1 MKIGFIGAGKV
12 GTAFGMYLK
21 REHYQI
27 AGYNS
32 RTHASADRS
41 AQLTNTTVYERKTDL
56 VKVSDMIFL
65 TVNDDNI
72 ETVAKEI
79 CKMDVNVKEKVFIH
93 MSGVLNCEIMDCLY
107 AKGATICSLHPLYP
121 FSNIEKSASE
131 IHKANFTLEGK
142 GKGLKLVKDI
152 LIVNNLSHSVIE
164 SSQKTIYHASACVAS
179 NYLVAVLNTSV
190 EMLREIGFEK
200 DMALDTIKE
209 LVLQSANN
217 VFDYGP
223 TKALTGPIARNDEK
237 TVAMHL
243 SGIKKYDNNWLEIYK
258 TMGRASMEIAA
269 KKNSGNSEALKSLLI

>member
-21 REHYQI
+21 REHYRI

-32 RTHASADRS
+32 RTRSSADRA
-41 AQLTNTTVYERKTDL
+41 AQLTNTPVYDRKIDL
-56 VKVSDMIFL
+56 VKISDMIFL

-72 ETVAKEI
+72 ENVAKEI
-79 CKMDVNVKEKVFIH
+79 CRMDVDVKDKVFIH
-93 MSGVLNCEIMDCLY
+93 MSGVLNCEVMNCLNE
-107 AKGATICSLHPLYP
+107 KGATICSLHPLYP
-121 FSNIEKSASE
+121 FSDIEKSAAE

-142 GKGLKLVKDI
+142 GKGLKMVKDI
-152 LIVNNLSHSVIE
+152 LIVNNLSHSVIK

-190 EMLREIGFEK
+190 EMLMEIGFEN

-243 SGIKKYDNNWLEIYK
+243 TDIKKYDNNWLEIYK

-269 KKNSGNSEALKSLLI
+269 RKNSEQSETLKSLLY

>member
-21 REHYQI
+21 REHYHI

-32 RTHASADRS
+32 RTQSSADR
-41 AQLTNTTVYERKTDL
+41 AARLTNTPVFDKKIDL
-56 VKVSDMIFL
+56 VEISDMIFL

-72 ETVAKEI
+72 EDVAKEI
-79 CKMDVNVKEKVFIH
+79 CRMDIDLKEKVFLH
-93 MSGVLNCEIMDCLY
+93 MSGVLNCEVMDCLY
-107 AKGATICSLHPLYP
+107 EKGATICSLHPLYP
-121 FSNIEKSASE
+121 FSDIEKSAAE

-142 GKGLKLVKDI
+142 GDGLNLVKD
-152 LIVNNLSHSVIE
+152 LLVVNNLSHSVIE

-179 NYLVAVLNTSV
+179 NYLVAVLNTSI

-223 TKALTGPIARNDEK
+223 AKALTGPIARNDEK

-243 SGIKKYDNNWLEIYK
+243 TDIKKYDNNWLEIYK

-269 KKNSGNSEALKSLLI
+269 KRNSEQSETLKSLLI

>member
-32 RTHASADRS
+32 RTHASADRA
-41 AQLTNTTVYERKTDL
+41 AQLTNTPVYNRKIDL
-56 VKVSDMIFL
+56 VEISDMIFL

-72 ETVAKEI
+72 EEVAREI
-79 CKMDVNVKEKVFIH
+79 CTMDIDVKEKVFIH
-93 MSGVLNCEIMDCLY
+93 MSGVLNCEIMNCLY
-107 AKGATICSLHPLYP
+107 EKGATVCSLHPLYP
-121 FSNIEKSASE
+121 FSDIEKSAAE

-142 GKGLKLVKDI
+142 GDELNMVKDI
-152 LIVNNLSHSVIE
+152 LVVNNLSHSVIE

-179 NYLVAVLNTSV
+179 NYLVTVLNTSID
-190 EMLREIGFEK
+190 MLREIGFEK
-200 DMALDTIKE
+200 EMALDTIKE

-243 SGIKKYDNNWLEIYK
+243 SDIKKYDNNWLEIYK
-258 TMGRASMEIAA
+258 TMGRASLEIAS
-269 KKNSGNSEALKSLLI
+269 KKNSENSEALANLLI

>member
-12 GTAFGMYLK
+12 GTAFGIYLK
-21 REHYQI
+21 REHYHI

-32 RTHASADRS
+32 RTQASADRA
-41 AQLTNTTVYERKTDL
+41 AQLTNTPVFERKFDL
-56 VKVSDMIFL
+56 VEISDMIFI

-72 ETVAKEI
+72 EKVAKEI
-79 CKMDVNVKEKVFIH
+79 CKMDVNVENKVFIH
-93 MSGVLNCEIMDCLY
+93 MSGVLNCEIMNCLHE
-107 AKGATICSLHPLYP
+107 KGATICSLHPLYP
-121 FSNIEKSASE
+121 FSDIEKSASE

-142 GKGLKLVKDI
+142 GEGLNLVKDL
-152 LIVNNLSHSVIE
+152 LIVNDLSHSIIA
-164 SSQKTIYHASACVAS
+164 SSNKTIYHASACVAS
-179 NYLVAVLNTSV
+179 NYLVAVLNTSI

-200 DMALDTIKE
+200 EMALDTIKE
-209 LVLQSANN
+209 LVFQSANN

-243 SGIKKYDNNWLEIYK
+243 SDIKKFDNNWLEIYK

-269 KKNSGNSEALKSLLI
+269 KKNSETSEVLRNLLL